1 MYSQRQYY
9 FSRLARSHPILK
21 FINVYDRQ
29 SFIREYILDNI
40 FICVFAYIFFYVT
53 LWYANRVMKR
63 IEKSNQEM
71 LTTVEENRN
80 KLADVVALKNKRQEY
95 EEVVMKAKGAQRIT
109 ARHLENEIKKINYE
123 LMMTTDKL
131 EALERIIQKM
141 NFSGRL
147 VKNRA
152 TRSSSFHSR
161 KVNARKVRTLSQ
173 TRLKMSRLWNRHSR
187 QQLHRHGNTVSL
199 SLDRLRD
206 VVHLRE
212 SDSSNIASAEVS
224 SDSSSHD
231 NPRDKVRISKLV
243 EKKKIPLDLT
253 SRVAKSLLA
262 PIFRGTRTIKSLF

>member
-71 LTTVEENRN
+71 LTTVEKNRN

-131 EALERIIQKM
+131 EALERILQKVNVQNM
-141 NFSGRL
+141 ACVDEFQRTTGGKSRNKVLEFTQQEGECTEGSNFVTDSL
-147 VKNRA
+147 ENVKIMEPSFPPTTPPPRKYGIFVPRPIKG
-152 TRSSSFHSR
+152 RSSP
-161 KVNARKVRTLSQ
+161 
-173 TRLKMSRLWNRHSR
+173 
-187 QQLHRHGNTVSL
+187 
-199 SLDRLRD
+199 
-206 VVHLRE
+206 
-212 SDSSNIASAEVS
+212 
-224 SDSSSHD
+224 
-231 NPRDKVRISKLV
+231 PRIGFNS
-243 EKKKIPLDLT
+243 
-253 SRVAKSLLA
+253 
-262 PIFRGTRTIKSLF
+262 

>member
-131 EALERIIQKM
+131 EALERIIQKRTT
-141 NFSGRL
+141 GE
-147 VKNRA
+147 K
-152 TRSSSFHSR
+152 SR
-161 KVNARKVRTLSQ
+161 NKVLELSQ
-173 TRLKMSRLWNRHSR
+173 QEGECTEGSNFVTDSLENVK
-187 QQLHRHGNTVSL
+187 VS
-199 SLDRLRD
+199 
-206 VVHLRE
+206 VIIIIHF
-212 SDSSNIASAEVS
+212 SN
-224 SDSSSHD
+224 
-231 NPRDKVRISKLV
+231 
-243 EKKKIPLDLT
+243 
-253 SRVAKSLLA
+253 
-262 PIFRGTRTIKSLF
+262 